1 MANPASGA
9 VIYYHIQNKDSVKKL
24 TIEVLDAANNIVRSY
39 SNEKLTKATSNN
51 SKEGDPKVEVRNGLN
66 RFVWDLCYPN
76 LPSIENVLIEGS
88 SAGRKVAPGE
98 FSVRLK
104 INDQEQTTKFKVL
117 ADPRINAAAADYELQ
132 DRMLKLTSDDVE
144 AIHVS
149 VVQMRKVQDQLNQF
163 VKRSEDV
170 KSLEALVKTAKELT
184 KTIKAWE
191 EILIQP
197 KSQSND
203 DIINFVNKLS
213 ANLIFLKGEMESN
226 IPYITEG
233 QLKRYEE
240 LHGEWKKLE
249 KQKLDLLSNEIKNF
263 NEACRKANW
272 DFVGFE
278 N

>member
-1 MANPASGA
+1 M
-9 VIYYHIQNKDSVKKL
+9 
-24 TIEVLDAANNIVRSY
+24 
-39 SNEKLTKATSNN
+39 
-51 SKEGDPKVEVRNGLN
+51 
-66 RFVWDLCYPN
+66 
-76 LPSIENVLIEGS
+76 
-88 SAGRKVAPGE
+88 
-98 FSVRLK
+98 
-104 INDQEQTTKFKVL
+104 
-117 ADPRINAAAADYELQ
+117 ADPRINASDADYALQ

-163 VKRSEDV
+163 VKRAEDV
-170 KSLEALVKTAKELT
+170 KSLDTLAKTAKELT

-203 DIINFVNKLS
+203 DVINFVNKLS

-240 LHGEWKKLE
+240 LHGEWKALE
-249 KQKLDLLSNEIKNF
+249 KQKQDLLANGIKNF

>member
-1 MANPASGA
+1 MVRA
-9 VIYYHIQNKDSVKKL
+9 VFIIPQSSL
-24 TIEVLDAANNIVRSY
+24 VLDPSRVGRPS
-39 SNEKLTKATSNN
+39 SCC
-51 SKEGDPKVEVRNGLN
+51 DPL
-66 RFVWDLCYPN
+66 D
-76 LPSIENVLIEGS
+76 
-88 SAGRKVAPGE
+88 
-98 FSVRLK
+98 
-104 INDQEQTTKFKVL
+104 TL
-117 ADPRINAAAADYELQ
+117 A
-132 DRMLKLTSDDVE
+132 
-144 AIHVS
+144 
-149 VVQMRKVQDQLNQF
+149 
-163 VKRSEDV
+163 
-170 KSLEALVKTAKELT
+170 KTAKELT

-203 DIINFVNKLS
+203 DVINFVNKLS

-240 LHGEWKKLE
+240 LHGEWKALE
-249 KQKLDLLSNEIKNF
+249 KQKQDLLANGIKNF